1 MTSSPKLDLILEGA
15 GAPITERVTKFGGQP
30 VWLDEPTWPLAPATE
45 TPMEF
50 VAQVRLDPEVFGNQQ
65 ETMAYL
71 FVADAVWS
79 EDTWDPDSG
88 ESAVVIQPGEPP
100 TVPTVDWPEG
110 PTLHHLFNERGG
122 PEPTPAE
129 SCEFGVLAIPGVDPA
144 PVNRETRRRWK
155 ADPWLEYLDKANG
168 ALGTPRGIKVGGDPY
183 FFRDWP
189 EAFPPDRWRLLLQL
203 DGDLPFFLNLGTDG
217 IGYVLV
223 RNDLRAGLFFWER
236 PG

>member
-1 MTSSPKLDLILEGA
+1 MTSFPKLDLLLQRA
-15 GAPITERVTKFGGQP
+15 AATITERITKFGGQP
-30 VWLDEPTWPLAPATE
+30 VWLDDPTWPLAPATGE
-45 TPMEF
+45 PMEF

-65 ETMAYL
+65 ETLAYL

-88 ESAVVIQPGEPP
+88 ESAVVVQPGDPP
-100 TVPTVDWPEG
+100 TVPTVDRREG
-110 PTLHHLFNERGG
+110 PTLHHLLNDRGG
-122 PEPTPAE
+122 PEPSPPE
-129 SCEFGVLAIPGVDPA
+129 SCEFEALTIPGLDPA
-144 PVNRETRRRWK
+144 SVDKEMRRRWK
-155 ADPWLEYLDKANG
+155 ADPWLEFLDKANG

-217 IGYVLV
+217 IAYVLV
-223 RNDLRAGLFFWER
+223 RNDLGTGVFFWER